1 MKRKKVLIHSN
12 HCKAFTGFGKHT
24 KNILIHLQK
33 TGKYDIVEFSNGI
46 RWGDPKLKNLPWT
59 AEGSLPSDPNLL
71 KKLNQDPQLARS
83 AGYGSEM
90 IDKIIER
97 EKPDVYMG
105 IEDIWAFSG
114 YTEKTWWNKINCMIW
129 TTLDSLPILPDAIK
143 AAPKIKNYYTWA
155 SFAQKSLNSIGQE
168 HVKTLRGSLDTSHFY
183 RFEDEK
189 RLELRQRYNIA
200 PDDFIIGFVF
210 RNQLRKSVPN
220 LLEGFKIFCKQNPTS
235 NAKLLLH
242 THWGEGWDIPRL
254 LQEKEIDP
262 TKILTT
268 YYCKECKEYE
278 IKNFTGENLDC
289 RFCGGQK
296 TQGTTKTTA
305 GVDEGQLNEIYN
317 LMDVYC
323 HPFTSGGQEIPI
335 QEAKLTELIT
345 LVTNY
350 SCGEDCCVDEAAS
363 LPLSWTEYRE
373 PGTQFIKAS
382 TDPNSIAYQLR
393 KVFEMK
399 PEKRAKMGKQARQFV
414 EDNYSVEVIGKQLE
428 EILDAMPDIE
438 WDFDF
443 KIEERDASY
452 EPPEIESDAEWIS
465 DLYKNILKVETNEHD
480 DGHKHW
486 MQRLGDDLTRADVL
500 KYFRSVAEKENREN
514 KKVDLSDLLDKD
526 DEGKRLLIV
535 MPERIG
541 DVYLSTSLLP
551 NIRKQYPDLNIYY
564 ATRPQ
569 YFEVLDG
576 NPYIHK
582 CIPYHDSLANL
593 PLMEGQGENSGY
605 FEIAFVPFL
614 GTQRIIN
621 FTHNGKDKIQFDLCT
636 S

>member
-1 MKRKKVLIHSN
+1 MKKKKVLIHSN

-33 TGKYDIVEFSNGI
+33 TGKYDLVEFSNGI
-46 RWGDPKLKNLPWT
+46 RWGDPSLKSLPWK
-59 AEGSLPSDPNLL
+59 AEGSLPSNPALL
-71 KKLNQDPQLARS
+71 QKLNKDPQLARS
-83 AGYGSEM
+83 AGYGGETV
-90 IDKIIER
+90 DKIIER
-97 EKPDVYMG
+97 EKPDVYIG

-114 YTEKTWWNKINCMIW
+114 YTDKTWWNKINCMIW

-143 AAPKIKNYYTWA
+143 SAPKIKNYFTWA
-155 SFAQKSLNSIGQE
+155 SFAQKSLNEIGQN
-168 HVKTLRGSLDTSHFY
+168 HVKTLRGAIDTSHFF
-183 RFEDEK
+183 RLQDEEK
-189 RLELRQRYNIA
+189 LQLRTIQNLS

-220 LLEGFKIFCKQNPTS
+220 LLEGFKIFCEQNPNS

-254 LQEKEIDP
+254 IKEKSLDP

-268 YYCKECKEYE
+268 YFCNKCREYE
-278 IKNFTGENLDC
+278 IKPFSGENQDC
-289 RFCGGQK
+289 RFCGEKKSQ
-296 TQGTTKTTA
+296 TTTSSKN
-305 GVDEGQLNEIYN
+305 GVDEGQLNQIYN

-335 QEAKLTELIT
+335 QEAKLTELVT

-350 SCGEDCCVDEAAS
+350 SCGEDCCVEDAAS
-363 LPLSWTEYRE
+363 LPLEWTEYRE

-382 TDPNSIAYQLR
+382 TDPKSISNQLS
-393 KVFEMK
+393 KVFSMDSSMK
-399 PEKRAKMGKQARQFV
+399 SAMGKQARDFV
-414 EDNYSVEVIGKQLE
+414 IQNYSTEAVGKQLE
-428 EILDAMPDIE
+428 DVIDNMPDVD

-443 KIEERDASY
+443 KIEERDPNY
-452 EPPEIESDAEWIS
+452 NPPEIESDSDWIT
-465 DLYKNILKVETNEHD
+465 DIYKNILKVETNPTEE
-480 DGHKHW
+480 GHKHW
-486 MQRLGDDLTRADVL
+486 MHRLNDDLTREDVL
-500 KYFRSVAEKENREN
+500 KYFKSVAEKENREN
-514 KKVDLSDLLDKD
+514 KKVELSDLLDED

-551 NIRKQYPDLNIYY
+551 NIRKQYPEYNIYY
-564 ATRPQ
+564 STRPQ
-569 YFEVLDG
+569 YFEILDG

-582 CIPYHDSLANL
+582 CIPYHDSLADL
-593 PLMEGQGENSGY
+593 TAMEGKGDNQGY
-605 FEIAFVPFL
+605 FEIAFIPFL

-636 S
+636 

>member
-1 MKRKKVLIHSN
+1 MKKKKVLIHSN

-33 TGKYDIVEFSNGI
+33 TGKYDLIEFSNGI
-46 RWGDPKLKNLPWT
+46 KWGDPSLKSLPWK
-59 AEGSLPSDPNLL
+59 AEGSLPSNPALL
-71 KKLNQDPQLARS
+71 QKLNKDPQLARS
-83 AGYGSEM
+83 AGYGGETV
-90 IDKIIER
+90 DKIIER
-97 EKPDVYMG
+97 EKPDVYIG

-114 YTEKTWWNKINCMIW
+114 YTDKTWWNKINCMIW

-143 AAPKIKNYYTWA
+143 SAPKIKNYFTWA
-155 SFAQKSLNSIGQE
+155 SFAQKSLNETGQS
-168 HVKTLRGSLDTSHFY
+168 HVKTLRGAIDTSHFF
-183 RFEDEK
+183 RLEDEQK
-189 RLELRQRYNIA
+189 LQLRTIQNLSA
-200 PDDFIIGFVF
+200 DDFIIGFVF

-220 LLEGFKIFCKQNPTS
+220 LLEGFKIFCEENPNS

-254 LQEKEIDP
+254 IKEKSLDP

-268 YYCKECKEYE
+268 YFCNNCREYE
-278 IKNFTGENLDC
+278 IKPFSGENQDC
-289 RFCGGQK
+289 RFCGEKKSQ
-296 TQGTTKTTA
+296 TTTSSKN
-305 GVDEGQLNEIYN
+305 GVDEGQLNQIYN

-335 QEAKLTELIT
+335 QEAKLAELIT

-350 SCGEDCCVDEAAS
+350 SCGEDCCVEEAAS
-363 LPLSWTEYRE
+363 LPLEWTEYRE

-382 TDPNSIAYQLR
+382 TDPKSISNQLS
-393 KVFEMK
+393 KVFSMDSSMK
-399 PEKRAKMGKQARQFV
+399 SKMGKQARDFV
-414 EDNYSVEVIGKQLE
+414 IKNYSTEAVGKQLE
-428 EILDAMPDIE
+428 DIIDNMPDVN

-443 KIEERDASY
+443 KIEERDPNY
-452 EPPEIESDAEWIS
+452 NPPEIESDSDWII
-465 DLYKNILKVETNEHD
+465 DLYKNILKVETNPTEE
-480 DGHKHW
+480 GHKHW
-486 MQRLGDDLTRADVL
+486 MHRLNDDLTREDVL
-500 KYFRSVAEKENREN
+500 KYFKSIAEKENREN
-514 KKVDLSDLLDKD
+514 KKVELSDLLDKD

-551 NIRKQYPDLNIYY
+551 NIKKQYPEYNIYY
-564 ATRPQ
+564 STRPQ
-569 YFEVLDG
+569 YFEILDG

-582 CIPYHDSLANL
+582 CIPYHDSLADL
-593 PLMEGQGENSGY
+593 TAMEGKGDNQGY
-605 FEIAFVPFL
+605 FEIAFIPFL

-636 S
+636 

>member
-1 MKRKKVLIHSN
+1 MKKKKVLIHSN

-33 TGKYDIVEFSNGI
+33 TGKYDLVEFSNGI
-46 RWGDPKLKNLPWT
+46 KWGDPSLKSLPWK
-59 AEGSLPSDPNLL
+59 AEGSLPSNPALL
-71 KKLNQDPQLARS
+71 QKLNKDPQLARS
-83 AGYGSEM
+83 AGYGGETV
-90 IDKIIER
+90 DKIIER
-97 EKPDVYMG
+97 EKPDVYIG

-114 YTEKTWWNKINCMIW
+114 YTDKTWWNKINCMIW

-143 AAPKIKNYYTWA
+143 SAPKIKNYFTWA
-155 SFAQKSLNSIGQE
+155 SFAQKSLNETGQS
-168 HVKTLRGSLDTSHFY
+168 HVKTLRGAIDTSHFF
-183 RFEDEK
+183 RLEDEQK
-189 RLELRQRYNIA
+189 LQLRTIQNLSA
-200 PDDFIIGFVF
+200 DDFIIGFVF

-220 LLEGFKIFCKQNPTS
+220 LLEGFKIFCEENPNS

-254 LQEKEIDP
+254 IKEKSLDP

-268 YYCKECKEYE
+268 YFCNNCREYE
-278 IKNFTGENLDC
+278 IKPFSGENQDC
-289 RFCGGQK
+289 RFCGEKKSQ
-296 TQGTTKTTA
+296 TTTSSKN
-305 GVDEGQLNEIYN
+305 GVDEGQLNQIYN

-335 QEAKLTELIT
+335 QEAKLAELIS

-350 SCGEDCCVDEAAS
+350 SCGEDCCVEEAAS
-363 LPLSWTEYRE
+363 LPLEWTEYRE

-382 TDPNSIAYQLR
+382 TDPKSISNQLS
-393 KVFEMK
+393 KVFSMDSSMK
-399 PEKRAKMGKQARQFV
+399 SKMGKQARDFV
-414 EDNYSVEVIGKQLE
+414 IKNYSTEAVGKQLE
-428 EILDAMPDIE
+428 DIIDNMPDVN

-443 KIEERDASY
+443 KIEERDPNY
-452 EPPEIESDAEWIS
+452 NPPEIESDSDWII
-465 DLYKNILKVETNEHD
+465 DLYKNILKVETNPTEE
-480 DGHKHW
+480 GHKHW
-486 MQRLGDDLTRADVL
+486 MHRLNDDLTREDVL
-500 KYFRSVAEKENREN
+500 KYFKSIAEKENREN
-514 KKVDLSDLLDKD
+514 KKVELSDLLDKD

-551 NIRKQYPDLNIYY
+551 NIKKQYPEYNIYY
-564 ATRPQ
+564 STRPQ
-569 YFEVLDG
+569 YFEILDG

-582 CIPYHDSLANL
+582 CIPYHDSLADL
-593 PLMEGQGENSGY
+593 TAMEGKGDNQGY
-605 FEIAFVPFL
+605 FEIAFIPFL

-636 S
+636 

>member
-1 MKRKKVLIHSN
+1 MKKKKVLIHSN

-33 TGKYDIVEFSNGI
+33 TGKYDLVEFSNGI
-46 RWGDPKLKNLPWT
+46 KWGDPSLKSLPWK
-59 AEGSLPSDPNLL
+59 AEGSLPSNPALL
-71 KKLNQDPQLARS
+71 QKLNKDPQLARS
-83 AGYGSEM
+83 AGYGGETV
-90 IDKIIER
+90 DKIIER
-97 EKPDVYMG
+97 EKPDVYIG

-114 YTEKTWWNKINCMIW
+114 YTDKTWWNKINCMIW

-143 AAPKIKNYYTWA
+143 SAPKIKNYFTWA
-155 SFAQKSLNSIGQE
+155 SFAQKSLNETGQS
-168 HVKTLRGSLDTSHFY
+168 HVQTLRGAIDTSHFF
-183 RFEDEK
+183 RLEDEQK
-189 RLELRQRYNIA
+189 LQLRTIQNLSA
-200 PDDFIIGFVF
+200 DDFIIGFVF

-220 LLEGFKIFCKQNPTS
+220 LLEGFKIFCEENPNS

-254 LQEKEIDP
+254 IKEKSLDP

-268 YYCKECKEYE
+268 YFCNNCREYE
-278 IKNFTGENLDC
+278 IKPFSGENQDC
-289 RFCGGQK
+289 RFCGEKKSQ
-296 TQGTTKTTA
+296 TTTSSKN
-305 GVDEGQLNEIYN
+305 GVDEGQLNQIYN

-335 QEAKLTELIT
+335 QEAKLAELIT

-350 SCGEDCCVDEAAS
+350 SCGEDCCVEEAAS
-363 LPLSWTEYRE
+363 LPLEWTEYRE

-382 TDPNSIAYQLR
+382 TDPKSISNQLS
-393 KVFEMK
+393 KVFSMDSLMK
-399 PEKRAKMGKQARQFV
+399 SKMGKQARDFV
-414 EDNYSVEVIGKQLE
+414 IKNYSTEAVGKQLE
-428 EILDAMPDIE
+428 DIIDNMPDVN

-443 KIEERDASY
+443 KIEERDPNY
-452 EPPEIESDAEWIS
+452 NPPEIESDSDWII
-465 DLYKNILKVETNEHD
+465 DLYKNILKVETNPTEE
-480 DGHKHW
+480 GHKHW
-486 MQRLGDDLTRADVL
+486 MHRLNDDLTREDVL
-500 KYFRSVAEKENREN
+500 KYFKSIAEKENREN
-514 KKVDLSDLLDKD
+514 KKVELSDLLDKD

-551 NIRKQYPDLNIYY
+551 NIKKQYPEYNIYY
-564 ATRPQ
+564 STRPQ
-569 YFEVLDG
+569 YFEILDG

-582 CIPYHDSLANL
+582 CIPYHDSLADL
-593 PLMEGQGENSGY
+593 TAMEGKGDNQGY
-605 FEIAFVPFL
+605 FEIAFIPFL

-636 S
+636 

>member
-1 MKRKKVLIHSN
+1 MKKKKVVIHSN

-24 KNILIHLQK
+24 KNILIYLQK
-33 TGKYDIVEFSNGI
+33 TGKYDLVEFANGI
-46 RWGDPKLKNLPWT
+46 RWGDPSLKNLPWS
-59 AEGSLPSDPNLL
+59 AEGSLPADASTL
-71 KKLNQDPQLARS
+71 KKLQQDPQLARS
-83 AGYGSEM
+83 AGYGGEM

-97 EKPDVYMG
+97 EKPDVYIG
-105 IEDIWAFSG
+105 IEDIWAFNG
-114 YTEKTWWNKINCMIW
+114 YTEKTWWNKINCMVW
-129 TTLDSLPILPDAIK
+129 TTLDSLPILPDAVK
-143 AAPKIKNYYTWA
+143 AAPKIKNYFTWA
-155 SFAQKSLNSIGQE
+155 SFAQKSLNKTGQD
-168 HVKTLRGSLDTSHFY
+168 HVQTLRGALDVSNFY
-183 RFEDEK
+183 KLEDEK
-189 RLELRQRYNIA
+189 RFELRQRHNISA
-200 PDDFIIGFVF
+200 EDFIIGFVF

-220 LLEGFKIFCKQNPTS
+220 LLEGFKIFCQQNPTC

-262 TKILTT
+262 SKILTT

-278 IKNFTGENLDC
+278 IKSFAGENQDC
-289 RFCGGQK
+289 RFCGGSK
-296 TQGTTKTTA
+296 TQVTTSTKA

-317 LMDVYC
+317 LMDAYC

-335 QEAKLTELIT
+335 QEAKLTELVT

-350 SCGEDCCVDEAAS
+350 SCGEDCCVPEAQS

-382 TDPNSIAYQLR
+382 TDPKSIAYQLR

-399 PEKRAKMGKQARQFV
+399 PEKRAKMGKDARQFV
-414 EDNYSVEVIGKQLE
+414 IDNYSVEAVGKQLE
-428 EILDAMPDIE
+428 SILDAMPETD
-438 WDFDF
+438 WDYDF
-443 KIEERDASY
+443 KIEERDPNY
-452 EPPEIESDAEWIS
+452 QPPDITDDSEWLS
-465 DLYKNILKVETNEHD
+465 DLYKNILKVETHPTDE
-480 DGHKHW
+480 GHKHW
-486 MQRLGDDLTRADVL
+486 MKRLNDDLKREDVL

-514 KKVDLSDLLDKD
+514 KKVDLTDLLDED

-541 DVYLSTSLLP
+541 DIYLATSLLP
-551 NIRKQYPDLNIYY
+551 NIKKQYKNLNIYF

-576 NPYIHK
+576 SPYVHK

-593 PLMEGQGENSGY
+593 PLMEGQGEHQGY
-605 FEIAFVPFL
+605 FEIAFIPFL
-614 GTQRIIN
+614 GTQRIVN
-621 FTHNGKDKIQFDLCT
+621 FPHNGKDKIQFELCT
-636 S
+636 